1 MGNATRGQ
9 ESSER
14 SWGLGKKQKGGVV
27 PLVLRPREREFREAG
42 QALITLLALDGTCN
56 SQRIR
61 RTGPRRSSTPSLCAA
76 VCVQPLSHFPSSS
89 FLMPFWRE
97 WARKIFNLA
106 TISDWKKNHHRRR
119 DRRVSSPLGPGC
131 SKSHGKSTGSPR
143 RRDTNR
149 PTWLWQVA
157 FLKAILT
164 LHRETLHFD
173 RRQAGMTCPLCPAAF
188 GFASAEKRSAHGE
201 TSAVC
206 LFNLQRLPNLA
217 CQHRPFVQRTE
228 RALPAV
234 DHMHCQLS
242 RPESP
247 MEKIH

>member
-9 ESSER
+9 EGSER

-106 TISDWKKNHHRRR
+106 TISDWKKESSQTQVPQGL
-119 DRRVSSPLGPGC
+119 VSSGPWMQQIPWEIHWFATAAGYE
-131 SKSHGKSTGSPR
+131 
-143 RRDTNR
+143 
-149 PTWLWQVA
+149 Q
-157 FLKAILT
+157 AILA
-164 LHRETLHFD
+164 LAGGIREGNPD
-173 RRQAGMTCPLCPAAF
+173 IAQRNPAF
-188 GFASAEKRSAHGE
+188 
-201 TSAVC
+201 
-206 LFNLQRLPNLA
+206 
-217 CQHRPFVQRTE
+217 
-228 RALPAV
+228 
-234 DHMHCQLS
+234 
-242 RPESP
+242 
-247 MEKIH
+247 